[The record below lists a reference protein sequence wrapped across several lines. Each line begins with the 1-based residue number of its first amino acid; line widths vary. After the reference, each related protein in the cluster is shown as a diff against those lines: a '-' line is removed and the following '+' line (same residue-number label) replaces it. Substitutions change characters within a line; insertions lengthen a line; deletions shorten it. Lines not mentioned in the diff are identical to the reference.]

1 MEAIVAMGSVTG
13 ELLGGP
19 SPRLRANLADGP
31 VALFTPFLSM
41 WPPLAGRTRQLR
53 AQMQEP
59 AVTHGSTPGLK
70 MATSAPSGRLIVT
83 RAATADATQR
93 ANSGST
99 GDSQSSRP

>member
-41 WPPLAGRTRQLR
+41 
-53 AQMQEP
+53 
-59 AVTHGSTPGLK
+59 
-70 MATSAPSGRLIVT
+70 
-83 RAATADATQR
+83 
-93 ANSGST
+93 
-99 GDSQSSRP
+99 